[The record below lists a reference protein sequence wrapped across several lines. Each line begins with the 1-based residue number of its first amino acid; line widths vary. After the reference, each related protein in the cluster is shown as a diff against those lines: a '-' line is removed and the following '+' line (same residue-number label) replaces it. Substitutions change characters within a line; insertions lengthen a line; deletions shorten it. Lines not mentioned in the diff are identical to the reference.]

1 MISLLEKIANGLP
14 PFSGHAFLVGGC
26 VRDALLGR
34 PPADIDIAVDGNPER
49 IARQTAERL
58 GGRLVV
64 LGRDENSL
72 FRIIGPDT
80 GPLDLTA
87 LRGGDIGADLSRR
100 DFTVNAMAWDLRTRR
115 LLDPAGGE
123 ADLACGRIHR
133 TDPMVFVQDPV
144 RMARALRFAAELNF
158 HLSPETREEMRRHA
172 PRLSEAPGE
181 RIRVE
186 LDKLMETGR
195 AHAHLER
202 MVETGLLRALFPVAP
217 PPDLGILARLERQFR
232 CPEPGFP
239 ATARAARTASAADRS
254 TLAHAAFLHG
264 WPPNAHPNPLEKLAD
279 RLRWSRRKAEAV
291 GRLTT
296 QSRRAEAILAE
307 WGNPTADETISKAC
321 AEWLRACGAALP
333 QVLLLTRASFPAYH
347 LPGQTAVERL
357 LNFDRLV
364 LARRRATGPLL
375 TGQDLIR
382 ELHLSPSPRFGQ
394 LLAAVEAERLS
405 GRLQT
410 REAALERAR
419 EELGDSRL
427 PSDRKTDSSARSDRE
442 SDLESGP

>member
-34 PPADIDIAVDGNPER
+34 PPADIDIAVRGNPER

-58 GGRLVV
+58 GGRLVI
-64 LGRDENSL
+64 LGRGANSL
-72 FRIIGPDT
+72 FRIIGPDP
-80 GPLDLTA
+80 GPLDVTA

-123 ADLACGRIHR
+123 ADLAGGRIHR

-144 RMARALRFAAELNF
+144 RMVRALRFAAELDF
-158 HLSPETREEMRRHA
+158 RLSPETREEMGRHA
-172 PRLSEAPGE
+172 ARLSEAPGE

-186 LDKLMETGR
+186 LGKLMETGR
-195 AHAHLER
+195 SHSHLET
-202 MVETGLLRALFPVAP
+202 MVETGLLHALFPGDP
-217 PPDLGILARLERQFR
+217 PPELGILARMERQFR

-239 ATARAARTASAADRS
+239 ATARATRNASAADRPI
-254 TLAHAAFLHG
+254 LAHAAFLRG
-264 WPPNAHPNPLEKLAD
+264 WTGKTLSSRREKLAD
-279 RLRWSRRKAEAV
+279 RLRWSRREAEAIDN
-291 GRLTT
+291 LTT

-307 WGNPTADETISKAC
+307 RGNPTADETISRAA
-321 AEWLRACGAALP
+321 AEWFRVCGPTLPLVLLLARAALP
-333 QVLLLTRASFPAYH
+333 PNH
-347 LPGQTAVERL
+347 LPGKTAVERL
-357 LNFDRLV
+357 LDFDRRV
-364 LARRRATGPLL
+364 VAPRRAMGPLL

-382 ELHLSPSPRFGQ
+382 ELNLSPSPRFGQ

-405 GRLQT
+405 GRLRT
-410 REAALERAR
+410 REEALAQVRR
-419 EELGDSRL
+419 KLDGSRL
-427 PSDRKTDSSARSDRE
+427 ASDRE
-442 SDLESGP
+442 TDFPA